1 MNRAFPAS
9 TGRPD
14 ERATADYPRL
24 RVPVPVP
31 VPVPRPEDY
40 EIIAEN
46 PYKPEG

>member
-31 VPVPRPEDY
+31 RPEDY